1 MRSVEKSA
9 KSLDEAIQLALR
21 ELGCGKEDV
30 NIEILEEPGKR
41 LFGLLGA
48 KVARVRVTLKE
59 VQPAASSRL
68 AEEAEEISRE
78 NMASEKESAGTGT
91 FAAEEKEDL
100 AAREDSPE
108 EEGLLSRDH
117 TAKFLKEVTG
127 LMGIEAHISRKEDE
141 ESIRYDLSGPHMG
154 SIIGRRGDTL
164 DALQYLANIIANR
177 EKEEPRKRVLLDAE
191 DYRKRREDTLIRLAH
206 RLAGRVKRTGHKVVL
221 EPMSPMERRV
231 IHTALQDDPEVKTLS
246 EGEEPYRRLV
256 ISPADGGA
264 RNNRGR
270 QGYDQSGGY
279 GDRNNRYRSGQ
290 RDQQRYG
297 EGYTH
302 VNGGNRPVRRS
313 FSDWEEEKDS
323 RSRENDGESSFT
335 GPEDQE

>member
-1 MRSVEKSA
+1 M
-9 KSLDEAIQLALR
+9 
-21 ELGCGKEDV
+21 
-30 NIEILEEPGKR
+30 
-41 LFGLLGA
+41 
-48 KVARVRVTLKE
+48 
-59 VQPAASSRL
+59 
-68 AEEAEEISRE
+68 
-78 NMASEKESAGTGT
+78 
-91 FAAEEKEDL
+91 
-100 AAREDSPE
+100 
-108 EEGLLSRDH
+108 
-117 TAKFLKEVTG
+117 
-127 LMGIEAHISRKEDE
+127 
-141 ESIRYDLSGPHMG
+141 
-154 SIIGRRGDTL
+154 
-164 DALQYLANIIANR
+164 QYLANIISNR

-191 DYRKRREDTLIRLAH
+191 DYRKRREDTLVRLAH

-264 RNNRGR
+264 RNDRGR
-270 QGYDQSGGY
+270 RGYDQSGGY

-335 GPEDQE
+335 GQEDQE